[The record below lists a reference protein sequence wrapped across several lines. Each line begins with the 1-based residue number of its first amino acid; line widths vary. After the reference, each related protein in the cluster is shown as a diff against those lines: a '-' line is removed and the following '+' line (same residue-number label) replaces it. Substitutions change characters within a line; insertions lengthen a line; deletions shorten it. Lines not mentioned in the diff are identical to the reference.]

1 MNEWA
6 NINDDGELYID
17 WDMIFELSQEFDM
30 GIKDYDAS
38 LAKLITLIQR
48 LSFERGYEAG
58 IRANKPIEALL
69 TMTMGN
75 A

>member
-48 LSFERGYEAG
+48 LSFERGY
-58 IRANKPIEALL
+58 
-69 TMTMGN
+69 
-75 A
+75 